1 MKKMFTLALAL
12 AMVLALC
19 AGCGGN
25 KNEPA
30 APTAAP
36 TDLPSVTAPPAGAG
50 ESTGL
55 NTANDDA
62 APIGQPGQG
71 PDLSSEAARTA
82 YGLQGHDVSELYAAV
97 GQPAKADYSAS
108 CIAPDA
114 GAEDGLLYYDGFTV
128 STVRM
133 PNGSEIIMGVF

>member
-1 MKKMFTLALAL
+1 MKKIITLALAL
-12 AMVLALC
+12 VMVLALC

-30 APTAAP
+30 EPTAAP
-36 TDLPSVTAPPAGAG
+36 TDLPSVTAPPADAAQG
-50 ESTGL
+50 TGL
-55 NTANDDA
+55 NSANDDA
-62 APIGQPGQG
+62 APVGQPGRG
-71 PDLSSEAARTA
+71 PQLDSEEAKTA
-82 YGLQGHDVSELYAAV
+82 YGLTGQDVSELYAAI
-97 GQPAKADYSAS
+97 GQPTKSEYSAS

-133 PNGSEIIMGVF
+133 PNGSEIVMGVF